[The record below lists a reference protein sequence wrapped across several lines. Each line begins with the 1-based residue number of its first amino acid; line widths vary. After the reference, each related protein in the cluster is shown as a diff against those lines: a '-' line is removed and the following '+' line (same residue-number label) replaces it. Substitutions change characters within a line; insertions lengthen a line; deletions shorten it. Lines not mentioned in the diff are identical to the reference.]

1 MRIRFILLL
10 LIFAV
15 AVSAHAQNYM
25 ANNTILIVRH
35 AEKPLAGSGLT
46 QRGEARAQLY
56 AKYFMPFKDGG
67 VEVRVD
73 FLYAGADSANSVRP
87 RLTLEPLARASGLT
101 LHHDIGTKDTV
112 EFASYLRSTAHGSHP
127 LISWRHGEIPNL
139 ITALGGNPDT
149 FFPEGKWPDEV
160 FDWVVLLK
168 TDEAGKVIVE
178 KLIKEQLEVKVA
190 P

>member
-1 MRIRFILLL
+1 MRIKVFSLL
-10 LIFAV
+10 LIFA
-15 AVSAHAQNYM
+15 ASVSMHAQNYM

-46 QRGEARAQLY
+46 PRGEARAQLY
-56 AKYFMPFKDGG
+56 AKYFMPFKEG
-67 VEVRVD
+67 EIEIRVD
-73 FLYAGADSANSVRP
+73 SLYAGADSANSVRP

-101 LHHDIGTKDTV
+101 LHHDIGTKDTAG
-112 EFASYLRSTAHGSHP
+112 FASYLRSTAHGSHP
-127 LISWRHGEIPNL
+127 LISWRHGEIPEL

-149 FFPEGKWPDEV
+149 LFPEGKWPGEV

-168 TDEAGKVIVE
+168 TDGAGKVIVE